1 MSKPLLGLWV
11 GAFLGLLDG
20 LSAWFSPEARPM
32 MLAIVAGS
40 TVKGVVT
47 GLLAGLIARWR
58 HSVALGVAAGTAIGF
73 VLSSVAAI
81 GQGSHYWEI
90 VLPGM
95 LVGALVGFVTQR
107 YPTLGTGARPASTA
121 LSLVIALG
129 LPGALL
135 ANIQP
140 STTTDS
146 LAPVARLVGKWTGT
160 SEGQPGK
167 GTVERD
173 YERVFG
179 TRFIQVRNRSIYL
192 PQEKNPKGETHE
204 DVGFLSFDSSRKQIV
219 FRQFHSEGF
228 VNQYVMESNSTPD
241 RLVFTTEAI
250 ENIPPGF
257 RARETYILTGLDQL
271 EEVFEIAEPGKEYEL
286 YSRSRLARAR

>member
-1 MSKPLLGLWV
+1 MSKSLLGLWV
-11 GAFLGLLDG
+11 GAILGLLDG

-58 HSVALGVAAGTAIGF
+58 HSVALGVGAGVAVGF
-73 VLSSVAAI
+73 GLSSVAAI
-81 GQGSHYWEI
+81 GQGGHYWEI

-107 YPTLGTGARPASTA
+107 YPKLGAGARPASTGM
-121 LSLVIALG
+121 SLVLALA
-129 LPGALL
+129 LPVALV
-135 ANIQP
+135 ANVQP
-140 STTTDS
+140 STATDS
-146 LAPVARLVGKWTGT
+146 LAPVERLVGKWTGT
-160 SEGQPGK
+160 SEGQPGTGK
-167 GTVERD
+167 VERE

-204 DVGFLSFDSSRKQIV
+204 DIGFVSFDSMRKRIV

-228 VNQYVMESNSTPD
+228 VNQYVMESTSTPD

-257 RARETYILTGLDQL
+257 RARETYILTGSVQL
-271 EEVFEIAEPGKEYEL
+271 EEVFEIAEPGKEFEV
-286 YSRSRLARAR
+286 YSRSRLIRAR